1 MTQAIAPT
9 LDPAGGQPPVH
20 DALALTAGGV
30 TAHIRLGD
38 CTYILRITRQGRLIL
53 TK

>member
-9 LDPAGGQPPVH
+9 IHPAGGLPPVH
-20 DALALTAGGV
+20 DALVLTAGGV
-30 TAHIRLGD
+30 MAHIRLGE
-38 CTYILRITRQGRLIL
+38 CLYTLRITRQGRLIL